1 MSIFGSIVTFFYID
15 GMAKRYFHRTRWY
28 TFFAFFGMLTGTMSE
43 GIALVREIDPYFETG
58 VAEDLVNGSGT
69 AAIFGVPML
78 LITAIVYRGWVGLVV
93 SIALCAVL
101 FVGMTLLLH
110 FFTKAREKKIAA
122 EITQAEE
129 IVETE

>member
-1 MSIFGSIVTFFYID
+1 M
-15 GMAKRYFHRTRWY
+15 
-28 TFFAFFGMLTGTMSE
+28 
-43 GIALVREIDPYFETG
+43 REIDPYFETG

-78 LITAIVYRGWVGLVV
+78 LLPCLSRMGGLVV

-110 FFTKAREKKIAA
+110 FFTKAREKNSRR
-122 EITQAEE
+122 ITQAEE